1 VTDLYIVR
9 SFQEVLFGF
18 QSAMARFCRL
28 LPRREGVQMREIVRE
43 NFRLHVMVEHG
54 NLSALLPQI

>member
-1 VTDLYIVR
+1 MAMMSPSYFRKRLAFTQIAVTDLYIVR

-28 LPRREGVQMREIVRE
+28 LPRREY
-43 NFRLHVMVEHG
+43 
-54 NLSALLPQI
+54 P

>member
-28 LPRREGVQMREIVRE
+28 LPRREEVLY
-43 NFRLHVMVEHG
+43 NFIANTVLCD
-54 NLSALLPQI
+54 AF